1 MLVTDISPV
10 FGSEITGLDLREQL
24 DPTTA
29 ATLRTLFDERGVL
42 LLRGIELDETSQDR
56 FCRALIGDDR
66 PDAAVGRAPMFISN
80 REPEA
85 NAPYGRLLFH
95 ADMMWSP
102 EPFQVLSLYGM
113 EIEPGAATTS
123 LVSTVH
129 AWETL
134 PADLRMRIEGLHALH
149 VTGQVYSRGGD
160 DLLHPERTH
169 EASTIAPIARRH
181 PRTGKTILYVSQ
193 QMTREIVELPP
204 DESEELL
211 QALFAHL
218 YDPAVVYEHEWRTGD
233 LVVFDNLAMQH
244 ARGNVELNGPARTL
258 RKVIA
263 PIPAIAAERPT
274 FANTGS

>member
-1 MLVTDISPV
+1 VNITAISPA
-10 FGSEITGLDLREQL
+10 FGNEISGVDLRQEL
-24 DPTTA
+24 DADTL

-42 LLRGIELDETSQDR
+42 LFRDLDLDVASQDR
-56 FCRALIGDDR
+56 FCRALLGDERSDVPTR
-66 PDAAVGRAPMFISN
+66 RTPMLISN

-95 ADMMWSP
+95 ADMMWYA

-123 LVSTVH
+123 LTSAVR

-134 PADLRMRIEGLHALH
+134 PADLKKRVEGLHALH

-160 DLLHPERTH
+160 DLLRPGREQ

-181 PRTGKTILYVSQ
+181 PRTGRTILYVSQ

-263 PIPAIAAERPT
+263 PVPTIAAERPT
-274 FANTGS
+274 FTNARS

>member
-1 MLVTDISPV
+1 MQVTDISPA
-10 FGSEITGLDLREQL
+10 FGSDITGLDLRKEL
-24 DPTTA
+24 DASTV

-42 LLRGIELDETSQDR
+42 LLRGIDLDETSQDR
-56 FCRALIGDDR
+56 FCRALIGDER
-66 PDAAVGRAPMFISN
+66 PDDAVGRVSMFISN

-113 EIEPGAATTS
+113 KIEPGAATTS
-123 LVSTVH
+123 LVSAVN

-134 PADLRMRIEGLHALH
+134 PADLRERVEGLHALH

-169 EASTIAPIARRH
+169 EASTIAPVARRH
-181 PRTGKTILYVSQ
+181 PRTGRTILYVSQ

-204 DESEELL
+204 EASEELL
-211 QALFAHL
+211 LALFAHL

-263 PIPAIAAERPT
+263 PIPTVAAERPT
-274 FANTGS
+274 FANTSS